1 MNWEEKNSKLTRTLK
16 FKNFLQ
22 AISFMKYSSQAIE
35 ELNHHPEWT
44 NIYNKIE
51 INLCTHD
58 AGNTITAKDYE
69 LAELID
75 QLYLK
80 FTNYDENI

>member
-16 FKNFLQ
+16 FKDFLQ
-22 AISFMKYSSQAIE
+22 AVSFMKFASEAIE

-58 AGNTITAKDYE
+58 AGNSITSKDYE

-75 QLYLK
+75 QLFLK
-80 FTNYDENI
+80 FINHDENI